1 MHHDV
6 NIASRGF
13 RGLLGER
20 LWSVLITMG
29 VERRH
34 KPGDVLLRQGDRG
47 DYLLAL
53 TGGRVKILAAESGG
67 AELLLSLRSAG
78 DLVGEMSPRSDSRR
92 TATVETL
99 DSCTTSYLARPDFE
113 AFLGRHGAHA
123 AFSDY
128 LVAKLSETVPYQL
141 QQAHFAP
148 RQRVARLI
156 LEVLLLADPGDRDRA
171 RIPFSQDAL
180 AKALGLAR
188 STVADQI
195 ATLRTL
201 GALRSG
207 PRIVVDDE
215 RALSLEAHA
224 ISL

>member
-1 MHHDV
+1 
-6 NIASRGF
+6 
-13 RGLLGER
+13 
-20 LWSVLITMG
+20 MG

-99 DSCTTSYLARPDFE
+99 DNCTTSYLARRDFE
-113 AFLGRHGAHA
+113 AFLARNGAHA

-141 QQAHFAP
+141 QQAHFVP

-156 LEVLLLADPGDRDRA
+156 LEVLLLADPGDRSRA

-195 ATLRTL
+195 AALRTL

-207 PRIVVDDE
+207 PRIIVGDE
-215 RALSLEAHA
+215 RVLTEEAHA